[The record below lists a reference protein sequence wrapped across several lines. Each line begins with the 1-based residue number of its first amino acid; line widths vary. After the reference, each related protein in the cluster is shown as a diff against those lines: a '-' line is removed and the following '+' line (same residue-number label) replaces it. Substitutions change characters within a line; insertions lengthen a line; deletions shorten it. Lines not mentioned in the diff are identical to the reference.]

1 MILVKYL
8 FQILFKTVD
17 ESNSARVLI
26 GCKPINLSSV
36 ADLPRGFASRVA
48 GEFRHINRF
57 FWEAL
62 QIKDIPFAVMMIICF
77 SKLYTSNL
85 FKITIKNCVFKHN
98 FSVTSR
104 YWRAWS
110 IDFVSHASQTSQHS
124 PIIRQNSVSISRPSG
139 PTCMLQLN
147 KSCLIFS

>member
-1 MILVKYL
+1 M
-8 FQILFKTVD
+8 
-17 ESNSARVLI
+17 
-26 GCKPINLSSV
+26 
-36 ADLPRGFASRVA
+36 
-48 GEFRHINRF
+48 
-57 FWEAL
+57 

-139 PTCMLQLN
+139 PTCMLQLQIVFDLE
-147 KSCLIFS
+147 LIGCYSISYIIYRRTIHFTDSTIDPACTNYIEDKMPENETFTITKIVQL

>member
-1 MILVKYL
+1 
-8 FQILFKTVD
+8 
-17 ESNSARVLI
+17 
-26 GCKPINLSSV
+26 
-36 ADLPRGFASRVA
+36 
-48 GEFRHINRF
+48 
-57 FWEAL
+57 
-62 QIKDIPFAVMMIICF
+62 MIICF

-147 KSCLIFS
+147 KSCLIFSYMDVILYHI